1 MGAGAPGLS
10 SALDGEA
17 PDVEVMD
24 VEVMDVD
31 ALDAVETGARAA
43 LSGRVSGSILGSVVT
58 TSGCSDVGG
67 AEGDGVVRALS
78 FSARARLRSRYRAC

>member
-17 PDVEVMD
+17 PD

-43 LSGRVSGSILGSVVT
+43 LSGRVSGSMLGSVVT
-58 TSGCSDVGG
+58 TSGCSDLGG

>member
-24 VEVMDVD
+24 VD

-43 LSGRVSGSILGSVVT
+43 L
-58 TSGCSDVGG
+58 G
-67 AEGDGVVRALS
+67 AITRETL
-78 FSARARLRSRYRAC
+78 